1 MFNACSL
8 TRKLALWI
16 GAVFAVSAFAFNLS
30 VKSSTTASQIFVGD
44 RFNYEIDVNAPESAF
59 VDLPSFVGNL
69 GSFEVKDMQHE
80 ELPVAGIKN
89 QKRFIW
95 RATLNTF
102 VAGDFL
108 IAPQEVRAILGTD
121 TVVTKTDPVA
131 VKVVTRTDGS
141 EEDILDVEEPLD
153 DPRLPT
159 WLSALLFVLLAIL
172 LVALGWLLH
181 QKLRKKQV
189 APRLPPYEEAVLALK
204 ELREKQ
210 LLAMGNQADFY
221 TALSFIMRRY
231 VERRFLGEHPSEGI
245 LDATLSQLK
254 SRVSQIP
261 GLAEAY
267 KQSLVKLEE
276 ETYPVK
282 FAKMKIGDDR
292 GVFWEDWAN
301 RLLEDTKPVPEEEKI
316 RNAKKDGANGSR

>member
-1 MFNACSL
+1 MFYSRFL
-8 TRKLALWI
+8 TRKLAFLI
-16 GAVFAVSAFAFNLS
+16 GIFSVASAFAFNIS

-44 RFNYEIDVNAPESAF
+44 RFDYEIIVNAPESAY

-80 ELPVAGIKN
+80 ELSVAGVKN
-89 QKRFIW
+89 QKRFVW
-95 RATLNTF
+95 RATMNTF

-108 IAPQEVRAILGTD
+108 IAPQEVRAVLGKD
-121 TVVTKTDPVA
+121 TVVTTTDPVA

-141 EEDILDVEEPLD
+141 EEDILDAEDPLD
-153 DPRLPT
+153 DPRLPA
-159 WLSALLFVLLAIL
+159 WLSGFLIVLGAVLL
-172 LVALGWLLH
+172 VVLGWFLH
-181 QKLRKKQV
+181 QKFRKKQE
-189 APRLPPYEEAVLALK
+189 APRLPPYEEAILALK
-204 ELREKQ
+204 ELRGKQ
-210 LLAMGNQADFY
+210 LLTEGNQADYY
-221 TALSFIMRRY
+221 TALSFIVRRY
-231 VERRFLGEHPSEGI
+231 VERRFLGEHPTEGI

-292 GVFWEDWAN
+292 GVFWDDWAG
-301 RLLEDTKPVPEEEKI
+301 RLLEDTKPLPEEEK
-316 RNAKKDGANGSR
+316 NQKGKKDGANGSR

>member
-1 MFNACSL
+1 MFNSRYLTKTLSL
-8 TRKLALWI
+8 FI
-16 GAVFAVSAFAFNLS
+16 GAFSVASAFAFNIS

-44 RFNYEIDVNAPESAF
+44 RFDYEISVNAPESAY

-80 ELPVAGIKN
+80 ELPVAGVKN
-89 QKRFIW
+89 QKRFVW
-95 RATLNTF
+95 RATMNTF

-108 IAPQEVRAILGTD
+108 IAPQEVRAVLGKD

-141 EEDILDVEEPLD
+141 EEDILDVEDPLN
-153 DPRLPT
+153 DPRLPS
-159 WLSALLFVLLAIL
+159 WLSGLLIALGAIL
-172 LVALGWLLH
+172 LVALGWILH
-181 QKLRKKQV
+181 QKFRKKKD
-189 APRLPPYEEAVLALK
+189 APRLPPYEEALLALK
-204 ELREKQ
+204 DLRERQ
-210 LLAMGNQADFY
+210 LLVEGNQADYY

-254 SRVSQIP
+254 SRVSQIA
-261 GLAEAY
+261 GLTEAY

-282 FAKMKIGDDR
+282 FAKMIIGDDR
-292 GVFWEDWAN
+292 GVFWDDWAS
-301 RLLEDTKPVPEEEKI
+301 RLLEDT
-316 RNAKKDGANGSR
+316 

>member
-1 MFNACSL
+1 MFNSRYLTKTLSL
-8 TRKLALWI
+8 FI
-16 GAVFAVSAFAFNLS
+16 GAFSVASAFAFNIS
-30 VKSSTTASQIFVGD
+30 VKSSTTASQICVGD
-44 RFNYEIDVNAPESAF
+44 RFDYEISVNAPESAY

-80 ELPVAGIKN
+80 ELPVAGVKN
-89 QKRFIW
+89 QKRFVW
-95 RATLNTF
+95 RATMNTF

-108 IAPQEVRAILGTD
+108 IAPQEVRAVLGKD

-141 EEDILDVEEPLD
+141 EEDILDVEDPLN
-153 DPRLPT
+153 DPRLPS
-159 WLSALLFVLLAIL
+159 WLSGLLIALGAIL
-172 LVALGWLLH
+172 LVALGWILH
-181 QKLRKKQV
+181 QKFRKKKD
-189 APRLPPYEEAVLALK
+189 APRLPPYEEALLALK
-204 ELREKQ
+204 DLRERQ
-210 LLAMGNQADFY
+210 LLVEGNQADYY

-254 SRVSQIP
+254 SRVSQIA

-292 GVFWEDWAN
+292 GVFWDDWAS
-301 RLLEDTKPVPEEEKI
+301 RLLEDTKPLPEEK
-316 RNAKKDGANGSR
+316 NGKKDGENGSR

>member
-1 MFNACSL
+1 MLNSRFLA
-8 TRKLALWI
+8 RKLTLWI
-16 GAVFAVSAFAFNLS
+16 CAISVASAFAFNLS

-44 RFNYEIDVNAPESAF
+44 RFNYEIDVNAPESAY

-80 ELPVAGIKN
+80 ETSIPGIKN

-108 IAPQEVRAILGTD
+108 IAPQEVRAILGKD

-141 EEDILDVEEPLD
+141 EEDILDVEDPLD
-153 DPRLPT
+153 DPRLPA
-159 WLSALLFVLLAIL
+159 WLSGLLIVLGAVLL
-172 LVALGWLLH
+172 VVLGWFLH
-181 QKLRKKQV
+181 QKFRKTQV
-189 APRLPPYEEAVLALK
+189 APKLPPYEEAILALK

-254 SRVSQIP
+254 SRVSQIA
-261 GLAEAY
+261 GLAETY

-292 GVFWEDWAN
+292 GVFWEDWAD
-301 RLLEDTKPVPEEEKI
+301 RLLEDTKPVPEEEKF
-316 RNAKKDGANGSR
+316 RGVKKDGANGSR